1 MTMTF
6 RRNRSSALAGLSLGA
21 LFALGACAPAP
32 MDAGDGSGGSSGSGG
47 SRSGG
52 SGSGGAS
59 PGGSGG
65 SGGSSASGGS
75 GGGTSSGGSGASSG
89 GSSGS
94 GGASS
99 GGVSGSGGARSGGTS
114 GSGGAGSGSG
124 GGGGSAT
131 GGASGSG
138 GKTGDAGAGDVAAG
152 TVTFTQL
159 YTEIFSVTCAGANC
173 HNPGTSDGISFKD
186 KATAYKSLV
195 PKTTASIL
203 VGRLESTDVAKR
215 MPKGKPALSPA
226 LIQKVKDWIAAG
238 AKDD

>member
-6 RRNRSSALAGLSLGA
+6 RKIRSSALAGLSLGA

-32 MDAGDGSGGSSGSGG
+32 MDAGGDG
-47 SRSGG
+47 SGG
-52 SGSGGAS
+52 SGSGGNRAGSGGAS
-59 PGGSGG
+59 AGG
-65 SGGSSASGGS
+65 SGGSSSGGS
-75 GGGTSSGGSGASSG
+75 GGGTASGGSGAGSG

-99 GGVSGSGGARSGGTS
+99 GGGSSGSGGARSGGTS

-138 GKTGDAGAGDVAAG
+138 GKTGDAGAGDAVAG

-215 MPKGKPALSPA
+215 MPKNKPALSPA